1 MNPITLVVQTSE
13 DKKFV
18 VIGADTIASDVK
30 ESRSYFLEPVQAV
43 EIANAILHSAEDCG
57 VQVHVQTAPRVSD
70 LQRLALIARVGHI
83 IRTMDKS
90 KTSKVALQIVDS
102 ILVEVL

>member
-1 MNPITLVVQTSE
+1 MNPITLVVQSAE
-13 DKKFV
+13 DKNFV
-18 VIGADTIASDVK
+18 IISADTATSDVK
-30 ESRSYFLEPVQAV
+30 ESRSYFLEPTQAV

-57 VQVHVQTAPRVSD
+57 VTVHVQTAPRISD

-83 IRTMDKS
+83 IRTMDRNKS
-90 KTSKVALQIVDS
+90 SNAAKHIVDS